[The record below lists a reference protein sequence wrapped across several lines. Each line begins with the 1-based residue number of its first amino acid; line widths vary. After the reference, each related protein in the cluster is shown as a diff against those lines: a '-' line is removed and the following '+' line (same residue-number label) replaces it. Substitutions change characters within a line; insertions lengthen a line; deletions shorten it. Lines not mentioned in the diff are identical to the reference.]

1 MYIVL
6 REENQLFVSDFYE
19 TKFLDRFPK
28 NSEKSHVMKIRPV
41 GTELFYADGR
51 TDWQTD
57 RQDRPNS
64 RFPQFR

>member
-51 TDWQTD
+51 TD
-57 RQDRPNS
+57 
-64 RFPQFR
+64 